1 MIMDG
6 WKEGRRKEGWRGG
19 WREGKKKEKN
29 GEGERGEGG
38 KKETTSTLDNQDSTI
53 SVHGKLRGHRRRE
66 SNMVCS
72 SR

>member
-1 MIMDG
+1 MERREE
-6 WKEGRRKEGWRGG
+6 EGRVEGRM
-19 WREGKKKEKN
+19 EGRKKKEKN